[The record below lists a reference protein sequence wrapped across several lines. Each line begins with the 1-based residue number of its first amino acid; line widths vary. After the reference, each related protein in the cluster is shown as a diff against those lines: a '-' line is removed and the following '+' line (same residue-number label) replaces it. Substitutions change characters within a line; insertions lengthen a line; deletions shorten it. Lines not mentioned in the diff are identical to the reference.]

1 MERKSKAEVEGFLKI
16 LPPVEFACIYGSS
29 LHPNNQDKSTMTDYI
44 LGVADPLQWH
54 SENLKLNKNHYASWM
69 VHLGGARLITEVAD
83 DIGVGVHFNPFVTWN
98 GKMFKYGVVRM
109 HDLIH
114 DVLYWER
121 FYFSGRL
128 QKPVYVVV
136 DNLDIQNINSV
147 NLRSAVSAA
156 LLLLPSEFTE
166 EDLYAKMCSLS
177 YLGDLRMLFAEDKN
191 KVKKIVRGQFDQF
204 HTMYKPFLEEYEA
217 KKLLR
222 FSSAANHQIQVFQDC
237 NLSGACS
244 LVSALPPSIRSQM
257 SMKLGEKTKLNDT
270 GQIVRNVAI
279 SSREEAAK
287 CLQRIL
293 RQKVMVSST
302 RQAVSGLLA
311 VGGVNATRY
320 LAKKIRKAWNSW
332 R

>member
-166 EDLYAKMCSLS
+166 
-177 YLGDLRMLFAEDKN
+177 
-191 KVKKIVRGQFDQF
+191 VKKIVRGQFDQF